1 MKAQKPARKTHNIV
15 AERKDDEV
23 ENEALQCRKGGVS
36 VSMRRGAAAVKRKSS
51 HPNASG

>member
-1 MKAQKPARKTHNIV
+1 M

-23 ENEALQCRKGGVS
+23 ENGAPQCRKRSVS
-36 VSMRRGAAAVKRKSS
+36 VSVRRGAAAVKRKFI